1 MVESDLG
8 GASARAVDRSLSDA
22 RARSAARLASF
33 VNAARAL
40 AEESTS
46 ADFTVQQV
54 VDRSG
59 LSLKSFYRLF
69 ESKDDLFLA
78 VIEADSQVGAALLA
92 EMIAAHGDPIERIRT
107 YVDGLFSFLSADGVL
122 GYVQVLIREQ
132 RRLREVRPDEMHA
145 ALEPFVGMLQNELE
159 EAMRAGRVRSGD
171 ARKDAQMIWELVLAD
186 IHAFALGREPRTP
199 SELAHYMWN
208 FCYAGLEPRVAK
220 GL

>member
-1 MVESDLG
+1 MVDSDAG
-8 GASARAVDRSLSDA
+8 GAAGRAVDRSIADA
-22 RARSAARLASF
+22 RARSAARLTSF

-40 AEESTS
+40 AEENTS

-54 VDRSG
+54 VERSG

-92 EMIAAHGDPIERIRT
+92 EMIGAYGDPVERVRT

-132 RRLREVRPDEMHA
+132 RRLREVRPDEMQA
-145 ALEPFVGMLQNELE
+145 ALEPFVGMLQDALAD
-159 EAMRAGRVRSGD
+159 AMQAGRIRPGD

-186 IHAFALGREPRTP
+186 IHAFALGREARTP
-199 SELAHYMWN
+199 NELAHYMWE
-208 FCYAGLEPRVAK
+208 FCWAGLEPRAAK
-220 GL
+220 